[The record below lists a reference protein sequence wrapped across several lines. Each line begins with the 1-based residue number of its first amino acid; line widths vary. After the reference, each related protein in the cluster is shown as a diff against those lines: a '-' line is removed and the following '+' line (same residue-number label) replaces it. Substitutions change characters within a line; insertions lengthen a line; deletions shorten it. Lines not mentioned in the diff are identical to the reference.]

1 MGTVSGRVSA
11 SDIRNDMMHVEFVS
25 AERGEAL
32 LRMMFSGERSLF
44 NRCQLL
50 HDEAVKQGLIEG

>member
-1 MGTVSGRVSA
+1 
-11 SDIRNDMMHVEFVS
+11 MMHVEFVS